1 MTETTYQADVV
12 IFGGG
17 VAGLWLLARL
27 RAAGYQA
34 ILLESQALG
43 AGQTRYAQGIIHGG
57 TKYALT
63 GNVSAASEAIAAMPG
78 LWRDCMAG
86 RGEVDLRQVRLM
98 SPHQYLWST
107 ASITSRMAG
116 FFASKMMK
124 SRVGTLDPQ
133 NYPTVF
139 RDRGFRGQVYQLEEP
154 VLDTASLIHALAEPQ
169 RDAICRVAADAPIA
183 TQGDRFVIPLPD
195 NVELH
200 ARRLVLTAG
209 RGNAAL
215 LHMLGHGA
223 PAMQTRPLKMVM
235 VRGALPEGVYAHCL
249 GASTN
254 PRVTITTHYDAQG
267 KVVWYL
273 GGELSESGVK
283 RSDEEQIAA
292 ARAELTALLPWIDFA
307 RCQFATLDID
317 RAEPLVAD
325 GRRPDDAYVHSAGG
339 VLTTWP
345 TKLAFAPR
353 LAAQVLQM
361 LQTENI
367 VPGAEAGALPACAF
381 PGYAL
386 LPWQED
392 ERWS

>member
-1 MTETTYQADVV
+1 MARAERPD
-12 IFGGG
+12 
-17 VAGLWLLARL
+17 AGR
-27 RAAGYQA
+27 RAPGSGFHA
-34 ILLESQALG
+34 
-43 AGQTRYAQGIIHGG
+43 
-57 TKYALT
+57 
-63 GNVSAASEAIAAMPG
+63 AASPANQAPPPPP
-78 LWRDCMAG
+78 RSS
-86 RGEVDLRQVRLM
+86 RG
-98 SPHQYLWST
+98 
-107 ASITSRMAG
+107 
-116 FFASKMMK
+116 
-124 SRVGTLDPQ
+124 
-133 NYPTVF
+133 
-139 RDRGFRGQVYQLEEP
+139 
-154 VLDTASLIHALAEPQ
+154 
-169 RDAICRVAADAPIA
+169 
-183 TQGDRFVIPLPD
+183 PLP
-195 NVELH
+195 
-200 ARRLVLTAG
+200 A
-209 RGNAAL
+209 
-215 LHMLGHGA
+215 
-223 PAMQTRPLKMVM
+223 
-235 VRGALPEGVYAHCL
+235 GVYAHCL